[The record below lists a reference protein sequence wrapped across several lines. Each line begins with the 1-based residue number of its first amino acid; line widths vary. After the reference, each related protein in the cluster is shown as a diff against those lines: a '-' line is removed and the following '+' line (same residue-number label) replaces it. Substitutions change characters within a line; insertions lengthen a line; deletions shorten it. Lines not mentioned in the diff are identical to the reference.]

1 MWKWVAIVIG
11 LVCAGLLAL
20 GISKPEISIHSSTVI
35 QRSPEVVW
43 KVFTDTARTPEW
55 MTGLKSMKTISGAH
69 LEPGSRHKLVFNEG
83 GDLVELE
90 EVVTAVE
97 PNKLYAFDSSMN
109 RLTGTTVVRLT
120 PKDGGTELSFESVY
134 RGRTL
139 WWRSMMAVMQPVISK
154 TDEEY
159 LLKLKALIEKEP
171 AG

>member
-1 MWKWVAIVIG
+1 MWKWSAIVIG
-11 LVCAGLLAL
+11 LLCAGFLAL
-20 GISKPEISIHSSTVI
+20 GVSKPEVSIRSSTVI

-43 KVFTDTARTPEW
+43 KVFTDTARTAQW
-55 MTGLKSMKTISGAH
+55 MTGLKSMQTISGKH

-97 PNKLYAFDSSMN
+97 PMRLYAFDSSMKQS
-109 RLTGTTVVRLT
+109 TGSTVVRLT

-139 WWRSMMAVMQPVISK
+139 WWRSLMAVMQPMISK
-154 TDEEY
+154 TDDEY
-159 LLKLKALIEKEP
+159 LQKLKTLVEKEP